1 VAPPKR
7 KTGGRVTAAGTR
19 PTDKRKTTGS
29 AATADHEDGAT
40 QHHYESGRYTA
51 PTAKYAGE
59 SPKWVPILMLALFVV
74 GGLLIMAR
82 YLFWDSQIPMV
93 VGMACLLGGLYTAT
107 KWR

>member
-1 VAPPKR
+1 M
-7 KTGGRVTAAGTR
+7 TAAGTR
-19 PTDKRKTTGS
+19 PPDKRKTTTGS
-29 AATADHEDGAT
+29 GAAAATEDGAA
-40 QHHYESGRYTA
+40 HHYESGRYTA
-51 PTAKYAGE
+51 PAPKYAAE

>member
-1 VAPPKR
+1 MAPPKR

-29 AATADHEDGAT
+29 AATADREDGAL
-40 QHHYESGRYTA
+40 G
-51 PTAKYAGE
+51 
-59 SPKWVPILMLALFVV
+59 LFVV
-74 GGLLIMAR
+74 GALLIMAR

>member
-1 VAPPKR
+1 MTP
-7 KTGGRVTAAGTR
+7 AGTR

-29 AATADHEDGAT
+29 ATTADHDEGASS
-40 QHHYESGRYTA
+40 HHYESGRYTA
-51 PTAKYAGE
+51 PTARYQAE
-59 SPKWVPILMLALFVV
+59 SPKWVPMLMLGLFIV

-93 VGMACLLGGLYTAT
+93 AGMVGLLGGLYTAT